1 MKTTVS
7 SLKKVIRKALR
18 EHQRG
23 ITPEEAAGE
32 AAYTAGEAALYAE
45 WNLAYEIAVK
55 LMYTPRYKEKQVADQ
70 MSGGLYSRDPK
81 FKHLVDG
88 LYAKLEDEASGP

>member
-18 EHQRG
+18 EQL
-23 ITPEEAAGE
+23 TPEEAA
-32 AAYTAGEAALYAE
+32 YNAE
-45 WNLAYEIAVK
+45 WDLAYEIAKK
-55 LMYTPRYKEKQVADQ
+55 LMHTPYHIEKQVADE
-70 MSGGLYSRDPK
+70 MSGGQYSRDPK

-88 LYAKLEDEASGP
+88 LYARLEDEASGP

>member
-23 ITPEEAAGE
+23 MTPEEAAHE
-32 AAYTAGEAALYAE
+32 AE
-45 WNLAYEIAVK
+45 WELAYEIAKK
-55 LMYTPRYKEKQVADQ
+55 LMYTPYHIEKQVADE
-70 MSGGLYSRDPK
+70 MSGGQYSRDPK

>member
-7 SLKKVIRKALR
+7 SLKKAIRKALR

-23 ITPEEAAGE
+23 MTPEEAAEE
-32 AAYTAGEAALYAE
+32 AAYTAGEAAYAE
-45 WNLAYEIAVK
+45 WNLAYEIAKK
-55 LMYTPRYKEKQVADQ
+55 LMYTPYYNKRQVADQ

-88 LYAKLEDEASGP
+88 LYDRLEDEASGP

>member
-18 EHQRG
+18 EQL
-23 ITPEEAAGE
+23 TLEE
-32 AAYTAGEAALYAE
+32 AAYTSGEAGYPL
-45 WNLAYEIAVK
+45 WDLAYEIAKK
-55 LMYTPRYKEKQVADQ
+55 LMYTPYYNKRQVADQ

-81 FKHLVDG
+81 FKQLVDG
-88 LYAKLEDEASGP
+88 LYDRLEDEASGP